1 MSQPLFR
8 DEVLKARR
16 TLWLGGISL
25 AQPLRLWVLTGLAVM
40 AASAIVLF
48 VTLGTYTRR
57 STVTGQLVPT
67 QGLAKVVAPASRVVT
82 RMDVAEGGQV
92 TAGGTLALVSMPR
105 TTQGSG
111 DTQAALEQH
120 LQQRQDGLVA
130 TQQAQHAQ
138 LRAHAQ
144 AQAQAQGICWACSS
158 PAKAAST
165 SAAMTC
171 TSSARATCAP
181 SSAR

>member
-16 TLWLGGISL
+16 TRWLGDISL
-25 AQPLRLWVLTGLAVM
+25 AQPLRLWVLTGLAVL
-40 AASAIVLF
+40 AASTIVLF
-48 VTLGTYTRR
+48 VTLGAYTRR
-57 STVTGQLVPT
+57 STVAGQLVPT
-67 QGLAKVVAPASRVVT
+67 QGLATVVAPASGVIT

-92 TAGGTLALVSMPR
+92 IAGNMLALVTVQR
-105 TTQGSG
+105 ATQGSG
-111 DTQAALEQH
+111 DTLAALEQRP
-120 LQQRQDGLVA
+120 QQRQDGLLA

-138 LRAHAQ
+138 LRAQ
-144 AQAQAQGICWACSS
+144 AQALGICWACSS

-165 SAAMTC
+165 AAAMTC
-171 TSSARATCAP
+171 TSWVRATCAP